1 MIPDGAILN
10 YSGKWPP
17 GNFFGF
23 SDYTGKVFADLT
35 AAGLAVRSQTT
46 DATTATLLGTAINV
60 NLQLQVQNGIGF
72 DSPDDVI
79 SIVRHFVYQEAGA
92 FPTADTIPTVQASP
106 GQAPQSTG
114 QPAPGGAKPT
124 VHACGDPSWGFFDDP
139 GQFITCLTQKGLST
153 LGLVLIGLMIGI
165 AFILFAEH
173 EA

>member
-10 YSGKWPP
+10 YSGTWPP
-17 GNFFGF
+17 GNLFGF
-23 SDYTGKVFADLT
+23 SDYTGKVYADLT
-35 AAGLAVRSQTT
+35 NAGIAVRGASS
-46 DATTATLLGTAINV
+46 DSGTAQLLGTKIHLS
-60 NLQLQVQNGIGF
+60 LQLQVQNGIGF

-79 SIVRHFVYQEAGA
+79 SIIRHYVYQEAGA
-92 FPTADTIPTVQASP
+92 FPDSDSIPTVQASV
-106 GQAPQSTG
+106 GSAPQATG
-114 QPAPGGAKPT
+114 QPGTSVSKT

-139 GQFITCLTQKGLST
+139 AQFITCLTQKGLST